1 MVRPPNPSC
10 GNPLVIPV
18 QFTTYLGAM
27 ESGLV
32 TLTYIVGV
40 LVSCICAIPLLFL
53 FAPGTERGE
62 PEPDS
67 EKASSH

>member
-1 MVRPPNPSC
+1 
-10 GNPLVIPV
+10 
-18 QFTTYLGAM
+18 M

-62 PEPDS
+62 PEP
-67 EKASSH
+67 EHEEATSH

>member
-1 MVRPPNPSC
+1 
-10 GNPLVIPV
+10 
-18 QFTTYLGAM
+18 M

-62 PEPDS
+62 PEPESDS
-67 EKASSH
+67 VHSH